1 MKTTLIKTTGRPMTA
16 ACFGMPAAALSFVAP
31 AIPGFGGLE
40 GSDLSAL
47 WTITRGAGIPSDPS
61 ALVAAVGANRGYVY
75 AAGAGNHQQVLAQN
89 SKKSQHHAERTFR
102 GPEPWRERT

>member
-47 WTITRGAGIPSDPS
+47 WTITRDERPTS